1 MEKTSS
7 PVAMLVMMKML
18 SVPNLSPRKPGSIR
32 PGIEAAFWIVN
43 YIKKPMSNLDN
54 TLKNCN
60 RADLVKSE
68 SWGNVVQSCKQLKIE
83 V

>member
-43 YIKKPMSNLDN
+43 YIKKLMSNLNN
-54 TLKNCN
+54 TSNCN
-60 RADLVKSE
+60 GADLVKSE